1 MSDPLLYIGV
11 DLAIKRDTAAVVGIY
26 HDYDQHQYCLWG
38 HRIFPPPINL
48 VTQVEPLLLKLLTT
62 QRVGAMGYDP
72 YQFAATQQKL
82 IEAGHGGK
90 LVEINQQTLMVPAAN
105 TLHGHLSDPGTL
117 KLYTDP
123 DPHSHFSWCA
133 AEHTERGWRIVK
145 RHQAKPVDFVV
156 ALAMALMVA
165 TGETGHT
172 LHPALSNA
180 QQGRS
185 VLVLP

>member
-1 MSDPLLYIGV
+1 MDDPLLYIGV
-11 DLAIKRDTAAVVGIY
+11 DIAIKRDTAAVVAVY
-26 HDYDQHQYCLWG
+26 NDYDNRQFCLWG
-38 HRIFPPPINL
+38 HKIFKPPVNMVL
-48 VTQVEPLLLKLLTT
+48 QVEPLLLDLLKN
-62 QRVGAMGYDP
+62 QRVGSMGYDP
-72 YQFAATQQKL
+72 YQFATTQQKL
-82 IEAGHGGK
+82 IEAGHGHK

-105 TLHGHLSDPGTL
+105 TLHSHLSDPGSL

-172 LHPALSNA
+172 LHPALGNVD
-180 QQGRS
+180 QGRS